1 MKSLRKRLNIKG
13 ERIVAHGING
23 KSEQRTTQGNDP
35 TIIKTRFVVHE
46 KTFPGQKISRLFC
59 ADEKDGKKKNYGS
72 VMLYGHVRLFCADE
86 KDGKKKSPLKT
97 GAFTSMLIPA
107 GNNGQIRMQL

>member
-59 ADEKDGKKKNYGS
+59 ADEKDGKKK
-72 VMLYGHVRLFCADE
+72 
-86 KDGKKKSPLKT
+86 SPLKT
-97 GAFTSMLIPA
+97 GAFTSMLISA